1 MAGTEEAEI
10 VVVLPRSASR
20 TICADCGVI
29 LPFRD
34 GHLITCPRCAPR
46 AEIAGRIASELVEA
60 ALATRDALVTRD
72 LLSNAEAWRSVA
84 RR

>member
-1 MAGTEEAEI
+1 MTATEQAETT
-10 VVVLPRSASR
+10 VVLPRSEAR
-20 TICADCGVI
+20 TMCSKCGVV

-46 AEIAGRIASELVEA
+46 AEVAGRIASELVEA
-60 ALATRDALVTRD
+60 ALATRDATVTRD
-72 LLSNAEAWRSVA
+72 LLSNAEAWRSLA